1 MRPVAGASDPVPF
14 PELGKADTR
23 SGNGTGSDA
32 SDVPACDAV
41 RALDPVPVTE
51 RVSAFPSS
59 VTGTGS
65 SARNESLADQRRAFL
80 GPRRELFLEP
90 LRQQRDRR
98 EVEKLGEV
106 HHPRVCLVDL

>member
-23 SGNGTGSDA
+23 SGNGAGPDA
-32 SDVPACDAV
+32 CDVPACDAV

-65 SARNESLADQRRAFL
+65 SDRNVSLARPGIPVRV
-80 GPRRELFLEP
+80 REP
-90 LRQQRDRR
+90 LGVGLGRGRDHDHLRAP
-98 EVEKLGEV
+98 ELLQPLG
-106 HHPRVCLVDL
+106 